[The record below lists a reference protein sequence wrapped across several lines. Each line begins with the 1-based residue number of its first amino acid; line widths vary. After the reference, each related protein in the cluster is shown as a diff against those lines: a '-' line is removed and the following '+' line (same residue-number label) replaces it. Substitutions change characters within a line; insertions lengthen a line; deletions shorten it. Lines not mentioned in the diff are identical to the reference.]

1 MADLIFYENLKNSND
16 NYKYVLTVI
25 DTFSRFAWT
34 RPLKSK
40 RAEEVSENLD
50 SIIMEMPHPP
60 RKFCSDRGTGL
71 FTFSFRPSY
80 IFYFQNF
87 LSQLMPYM
95 IYLY

>member
-1 MADLIFYENLKNSND
+1 MADLIFYENLKNSNE

-40 RAEEVSENLD
+40 RAEEVSINLD
-50 SIIMEMPHPP
+50 SIIMQMSHPP

-71 FTFSFRPSY
+71 NDS
-80 IFYFQNF
+80 I
-87 LSQLMPYM
+87 
-95 IYLY
+95 